1 METQNND
8 KKVWAKPTVMSLN
21 INKDTYTSQGS
32 GIKETGKGGGENLVK
47 DIPS

>member
-8 KKVWAKPTVMSLN
+8 KKVWAKPTVLSLN
-21 INKDTYTSQGS
+21 INKDTYTSQGN
-32 GIKETGKGGGENLVK
+32 GIKEVGQGVGENLKK